1 MNVMFGKLVD
11 LHWTAMAQDF
21 HIPACLEIL
30 ASLLMRLTTPLGT
43 FLRCNQDPEQ
53 NIRGRLVIP
62 LVSLEK
68 DAA

>member
-1 MNVMFGKLVD
+1 MLRNFGITSD
-11 LHWTAMAQDF
+11 AANYSSRD
-21 HIPACLEIL
+21 
-30 ASLLMRLTTPLGT
+30 ST

-68 DAA
+68 DAASSSQQRRTGTHT